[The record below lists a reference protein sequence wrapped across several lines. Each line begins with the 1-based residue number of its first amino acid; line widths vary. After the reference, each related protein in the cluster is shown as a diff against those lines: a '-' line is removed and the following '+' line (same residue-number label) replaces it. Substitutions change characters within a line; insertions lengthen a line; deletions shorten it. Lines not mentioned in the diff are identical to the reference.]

1 MLGVYL
7 TPSFITPGISAN
19 WELPIVPQAGAWS
32 CLRHAEPLAHTRK

>member
-7 TPSFITPGISAN
+7 TPSFIAPGISAN

-32 CLRHAEPLAHTRK
+32 CLRHAEPLAHARK